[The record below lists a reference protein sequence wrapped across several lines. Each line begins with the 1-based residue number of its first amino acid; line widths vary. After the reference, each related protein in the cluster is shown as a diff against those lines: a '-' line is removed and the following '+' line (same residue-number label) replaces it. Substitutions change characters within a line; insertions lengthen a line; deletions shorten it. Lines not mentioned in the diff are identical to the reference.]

1 MGILSDFYTGRL
13 APFENFNCSD
23 IPQVVE
29 LHDQIKRTESELLKT
44 LSEEQQVAY
53 NKIREYRLQ
62 TSVIELEEMFKYAYK
77 IGVQMGQ
84 EIFDGE

>member
-13 APFENFNCSD
+13 APFENFTCSD
-23 IPQVVE
+23 IPQVVK
-29 LHDQIKRTESELLKT
+29 LHDQIKGTESELLKT

-53 NKIREYRLQ
+53 HKIREYLLQ
-62 TSVIELEEMFKYAYK
+62 TSVIEFDEMFNYAII

-84 EIFDGE
+84 EIFGEG

>member
-13 APFENFNCSD
+13 APFENFTCSD
-23 IPQVVE
+23 IPQVVK
-29 LHDQIKRTESELLKT
+29 LNDQIKGTESELLKT

-53 NKIREYRLQ
+53 HKIREYLLQ
-62 TSVIELEEMFKYAYK
+62 TSVIELEEMFKYAFI

-84 EIFDGE
+84 EIFGEG